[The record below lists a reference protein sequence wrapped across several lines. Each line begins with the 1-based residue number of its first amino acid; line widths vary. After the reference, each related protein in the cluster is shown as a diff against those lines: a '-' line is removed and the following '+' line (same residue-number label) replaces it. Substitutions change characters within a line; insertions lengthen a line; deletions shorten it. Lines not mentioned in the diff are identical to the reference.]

1 VPKNKLR
8 SFKKILSAVF
18 IISTI
23 PLIIVEAE
31 ICPQGI
37 FKTTGKSRGCECQ
50 DQYKKEYSGI
60 LNTRAECKKCEQ
72 EKLDKNLVPEGSNA
86 KSTGASSDHQMSS
99 TGNLKIEVLN
109 CTMSGTGGESM
120 IWKGR
125 LLKPTGTQGRD
136 QFDTVLYWPHAESGL
151 MNCATYSAQ
160 YSGLK
165 PGTWIIETTVGTNP
179 PATGNYIIENSQSST
194 MKIMVGKNSFEPDS
208 DTYLS
213 YADLTPTKPLSPT
226 DLHVFRLVIYPGK
239 RLFRNVIENS
249 IHVKVEI
256 NGVIHYMHSSSSSR
270 WAYTLEDQCPSLAV
284 INPEQT
290 GFEYN
295 FTIDFDT
302 QSDDGTNKHITQHYP
317 PSQNLHLAV
326 DHAGALYFPSKKS
339 TIIPSEIFYEDECIS
354 TSIPNIPTWKHLERC
369 ERDKPFSSSYEY
381 EFEIHNLSSNT
392 QISRIEM
399 VPYPDSTANT
409 KFEIKAVLPAVLQ
422 CGEQYKFKV
431 QYKPGITDGWS
442 TRPQIGMIRTW
453 VIYPGLKET
462 EGPGLKIDYTLL
474 RDN

>member
-1 VPKNKLR
+1 MPDNKSKYLQL
-8 SFKKILSAVF
+8 FLIIAC
-18 IISTI
+18 IISSTTI
-23 PLIIVEAE
+23 IDVDAKN
-31 ICPQGI
+31 CPPGK
-37 FKTTGKSRGCECQ
+37 FKTIGKWLGCTCP
-50 DQYKKEYSGI
+50 DGYKKEYSGI
-60 LNTRAECKKCEQ
+60 LNSRAECKKCEQ
-72 EKLDKNLVPEGSNA
+72 ENIDKNFVTESSNA
-86 KSTGASSDHQMSS
+86 KSIGAVSDHQMSP
-99 TGNLKIEVLN
+99 TGNLKIEIIN
-109 CTMSGTGGESM
+109 CTMPRIGGESM

-136 QFDTVLYWPHAESGL
+136 QFDTVIYWPHAESGL

-160 YSGLK
+160 YPGLK
-165 PGTWIIETTVGTNP
+165 AGTWIIETTVGTNP
-179 PATGNYIIENSQSST
+179 PATCNYIIENSLSST

-208 DTYLS
+208 DAYLS

-239 RLFRNVIENS
+239 TLFRNVIENS

-270 WAYTLEDQCPSLAV
+270 WAYTLEDRCPSLAV
-284 INPEQT
+284 INPEQS

-302 QSDDGTNKHITQHYP
+302 KTDDGTNKHITQQYP
-317 PSQNLHLAV
+317 PAQNLHLAV

-339 TIIPSEIFYEDECIS
+339 TIIPSEIFYENECIA
-354 TSIPNIPTWKHLERC
+354 TGIPNVPTWKHLETC
-369 ERDKPFSSSYEY
+369 ERDKPFSSSYDY
-381 EFEIHNLSSNT
+381 EFEIHNLSSNA

-409 KFEIKAVLPAVLQ
+409 KFEIKAALPATLQ

-431 QYKPGITDGWS
+431 QYKTGITDGWS
-442 TRPQIGMIRTW
+442 TRPEIGMIRTW

-462 EGPGLKIDYTLL
+462 EGPVLKIDYTLR